1 MSDKTF
7 TIPQSIMSE
16 MNSFMFQELFY
27 AHRKA
32 VEHHANNKFN
42 EYSYEGMLATYRFK
56 WTDRN
61 NMHLI
66 DVIKKGER

>member
-1 MSDKTF
+1 MSNKTF
-7 TIPQSIMSE
+7 TIPQSTMSE
-16 MNSFMFQELFY
+16 MNSFMFQELFF

-32 VEHHANNKFN
+32 VEYHANNKFN

-56 WTDRN
+56 WTKCG